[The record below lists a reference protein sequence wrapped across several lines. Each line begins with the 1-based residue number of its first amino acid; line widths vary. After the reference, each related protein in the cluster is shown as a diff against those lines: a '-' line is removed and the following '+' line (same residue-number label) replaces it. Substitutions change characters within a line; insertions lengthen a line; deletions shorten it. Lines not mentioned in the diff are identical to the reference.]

1 MASLLKFVILLSVS
15 NTFMVIAWYGH
26 LKDRK
31 QPLVLAI
38 LLSWLIA
45 LAEYVFQVPA
55 NRIGAQNLSVT
66 QLKIS
71 QECIT
76 LVVFLIYAYVAFR
89 ETPRWNTIASMACIV
104 GAVYF
109 AFQSRP

>member
-1 MASLLKFVILLSVS
+1 MGTLLKFVALLAVS

-26 LKDRK
+26 LKDKK
-31 QPLVLAI
+31 QPLAFAI
-38 LLSWLIA
+38 LVSWLIA
-45 LAEYVFQVPA
+45 LAEYIFQVPA
-55 NRIGAQNLSVT
+55 NRIGSQSLTVT

-76 LVVFLIYAYVAFR
+76 LVVFLVYAFIAFR
-89 ETPRWNTIASMACIV
+89 ETPRWNTLASMACIV

-109 AFQSRP
+109 AFRSAP